1 MTVTLGTDMS
11 LTPQATAQWA
21 DQRIKREGSPRGT
34 KGSNPSPSRRESRAN
49 LKTTLFGARYC
60 RAQVTGARRYH

>member
-21 DQRIKREGSPRGT
+21 DQRNKTGGFPKRDQGF
-34 KGSNPSPSRRESRAN
+34 ESFS
-49 LKTTLFGARYC
+49 LQQ
-60 RAQVTGARRYH
+60 AQQGV